1 MREIKFVINCL
12 NDKKFSRKMGEN
24 SEIYYFSGQDKVQD
38 GGQDE
43 NMNEYDEVMVMLVDD
58 II

>member
-12 NDKKFSRKMGEN
+12 NDKKISRKMGEN
-24 SEIYYFSGQDKVQD
+24 SEIYYFS
-38 GGQDE
+38 GQDE